1 MPSGCKVWCLEQ
13 APIMFDATHPPRPPA
28 SAEVFATA
36 CDYCVVGCAYRVW
49 RWPADTPQTAAP
61 AAGVP
66 FANPAQANLI
76 TWQGRPHHVL
86 VLPDPEAKAVNPGG
100 NHSMRGGTLAQKCFN
115 PSNRSRE
122 RLTTPLLRVR
132 GQLVP
137 VGWEVALEILAGV
150 SQHVLAQHGEH
161 AWGIKAYSYQYFENT
176 YAISKLAFDAVGTP
190 AYAPHDKCAN
200 TNDAAGL
207 DDAGLEAFAPSYEDW
222 GAAEVLFCSGTDP
235 FETKATLF
243 TQWIKHGATPDKTL
257 IFATPHRT
265 MGVAWGEKKGGLW
278 LPVLPGTDT
287 LLHNAIAR
295 IIVERGWQ
303 DQDFIERWVAQRW
316 EVDQG
321 LGRGTRNTPWQW
333 RTTWGALQSDWADY
347 RNFLLQREEH
357 TLAHAARLT
366 GVPPERITRAA
377 ELLAKP
383 RADGRRPKAS
393 FMLEKGN
400 YWSNNYLNSASFAAL
415 GLICGAGNR
424 PGQVIGRGGGHQR
437 GMVSAPGNPGWLSPE
452 KYPGRRKKPLN
463 LDRWLI
469 DGRLRFAWVF
479 GTTWI
484 GAMAASNELER
495 NFARLTV
502 ERAEQVKSAA
512 AQEAIAALRARADA
526 GGMVLVD
533 SDIYPVA
540 PLGTRYADLVLPAA
554 TWGEADFTRC
564 NGERRLRLYP
574 RFCDAPGEARPDW
587 QAVQGFAQRMGWGER
602 FAWKNA
608 SEVFEEAAR
617 HSRGGAYDYHELV
630 QEAKRQGLSGH
641 ELLRRLGPDGMQTP
655 IRKVQGQLMG
665 TLRLHDPA
673 LTPADAQSWRSKLIH
688 AFNTHSGK
696 AVLLKSPWDFPGW
709 QEFYEAAQP
718 RAEKQELWITNGR
731 INEVWQTG
739 FDDLRKPYT
748 AARGL
753 PQMLFIH
760 PQDAADRGINNGDRV
775 RVVNDTVYVQTGM
788 PLGVE
793 SPDQH
798 FRALLAAGHI
808 RITQGSFEAIAVL
821 DSGLRPGVAK
831 AGFNHPGNPANA
843 VCHAV
848 PDPLTN
854 NYRYKLGRGRV
865 ESLGPSEYVKDLRS
879 VSLKARGIV

>member
-1 MPSGCKVWCLEQ
+1 M
-13 APIMFDATHPPRPPA
+13 PPRPPA
-28 SAEVFATA
+28 TADEFTTA

-49 RWPADTPQTAAP
+49 RWPADTPKDAAP
-61 AAGVP
+61 APGVP
-66 FANPAQANLI
+66 FANPAQANLVS
-76 TWQGRPHHVL
+76 WQGRPHHVL
-86 VLPDPEAKAVNPGG
+86 VLPDPQALAVNPRG
-100 NHSMRGGTLAQKCFN
+100 NHSMRGGTLAQKCHN
-115 PSNRSRE
+115 PQNRTRE

-132 GQLVP
+132 GELVP
-137 VGWEVALEILAGV
+137 VSWEAAFEIMAGV
-150 SQHVLAQHGEH
+150 SQHVLARHGEH

-243 TQWIKHGATPDKTL
+243 TQWIMGGAAPDKTL

-265 MGVAWGEKKGGLW
+265 MGVAWGEKRGGLW
-278 LPVLPGTDT
+278 LPVVPGTDT

-303 DQDFIERWVAQRW
+303 DQDFIERWIAQRW

-333 RTTWGALQSDWADY
+333 RTTWGAFQSDWADY
-347 RNFLLQREEH
+347 RHFLLQREEH
-357 TLAHAARLT
+357 TLAQAARIT
-366 GVPPERITRAA
+366 GVAPEKIARAA

-383 RADGRRPKAS
+383 RPNGRRPKAS

-437 GMVSAPGNPGWLSPE
+437 GMVGAPGNPGWLSPE

-469 DGRLRFAWVF
+469 DGHLRFAWTI

-484 GAMAASNELER
+484 GAMVASNELEKS
-495 NFARLTV
+495 FARLTV
-502 ERAEQVKSAA
+502 ERPQQVKSVRP
-512 AQEAIAALRARADA
+512 QEAVAALKARADA
-526 GGMVLVD
+526 GGLVLVD
-533 SDIYPVA
+533 SDIYPVQ
-540 PLGTRYADLVLPAA
+540 PLGTRYADLILPAA

-564 NGERRLRLYP
+564 NGERRLRLYQ
-574 RFCDAPGEARPDW
+574 RFGDAPGAARPDW

-630 QEAKRQGLSGH
+630 QEAKRQGLSAH
-641 ELLRRLGPDGMQTP
+641 ELLRRLGPDGIQTP
-655 IRKVQGQLMG
+655 IRRLHGQLIG
-665 TLRLHDPA
+665 TPRLHDPA
-673 LTPADAQSWRSKLIH
+673 LAPSDGQTWRSKLIH

-696 AVLLKSPWDFPGW
+696 AVLLKSPWDFAGW
-709 QEFYEAAQP
+709 REFYEAAQP
-718 RAEKQELWITNGR
+718 RPEKQELWITNGR
-731 INEVWQTG
+731 INEVWQSG

-760 PQDAADRGINNGDRV
+760 PQDAAPRGIANGDRV
-775 RVVNDTVYVQTGM
+775 RVVNDAVYVQTGM

-793 SPDQH
+793 ASDQH
-798 FRALLAAGHI
+798 FQAMLAAGHI
-808 RITQGSFEAIAVL
+808 RVTEGSFEAIAVL
-821 DSGLRPGVAK
+821 DPGLRPGVAK

-854 NYRYKLGRGRV
+854 NYRYKLGRGRI
-865 ESLGPSEYVKDLRS
+865 ERLGPSEYASDLRS
-879 VSLKARGIV
+879 VSLKARGMV